1 MLTKEQINNWDHFR
15 IADKICER
23 ARRGLPQD
31 RWMRGDQE
39 MFAMVKAYMDLVH
52 TMRNM
57 YDDMIQ
63 KGLDSMSIGEEK
75 KGAEAP

>member
-1 MLTKEQINNWDHFR
+1 MLTKEQINNWDHFK

-57 YDDMIQ
+57 HDDMIQ
-63 KGLDSMSIGEEK
+63 KGLDSMSIGEK

>member
-1 MLTKEQINNWDHFR
+1 MLTKEQIKNWEHFK

-39 MFAMVKAYMDLVH
+39 MFAMVKAYMDLVD
-52 TMRNM
+52 TMKSM
-57 YDDMIQ
+57 HDDMIN
-63 KGLDSMSIGEEK
+63 KGLESMGIGED
-75 KGAEAP
+75 